1 LVNWLYPFLW
11 EAAQV
16 AAIDVPA
23 HIVYEGLGGGLRF
36 LWENL
41 AEDVKDMVEAES
53 LKAAHDEHIPNIV
66 VDEGSESVPE
76 DTGNV
81 GEISD
86 ENFGT
91 DL

>member
-1 LVNWLYPFLW
+1 
-11 EAAQV
+11 
-16 AAIDVPA
+16 
-23 HIVYEGLGGGLRF
+23 
-36 LWENL
+36 
-41 AEDVKDMVEAES
+41 MVEAES